1 MPYFGWNM
9 SEQQNK
15 KNSNKD
21 RNRYRRRRR
30 NNKPQKKRELRRY
43 GILFFDTLQK
53 AKDSIMEIEEHA
65 KSVDQLNIVIRAE
78 SDMEIEEL
86 TKHGKVFAGEAWALI
101 HDRRVEDGWYDEPR

>member
-1 MPYFGWNM
+1 M

-15 KNSNKD
+15 KKSNRD
-21 RNRYRRRRR
+21 RNRYRRRRK
-30 NNKPQKKRELRRY
+30 NKPQKKRELLRY

-78 SDMEIEEL
+78 SNMDIEEL
-86 TKHGKVFAGEAWALI
+86 TKHGKVFAGEAWALV

>member
-1 MPYFGWNM
+1 MEY
-9 SEQQNK
+9 ERTTK
-15 KNSNKD
+15 
-21 RNRYRRRRR
+21 
-30 NNKPQKKRELRRY
+30 QKSLTETETVIDDVVKIISLKRKELIKY
-43 GILFFDTLQK
+43 GVLFFDTLQK
-53 AKDSIMEIEEHA
+53 AKDSIMEIEENA